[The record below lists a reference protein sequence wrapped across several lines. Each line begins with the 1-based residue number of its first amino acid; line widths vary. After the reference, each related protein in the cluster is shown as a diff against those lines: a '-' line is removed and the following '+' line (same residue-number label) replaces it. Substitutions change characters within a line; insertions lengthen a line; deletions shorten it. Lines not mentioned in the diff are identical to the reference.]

1 MLVALRCLLMTS
13 RLALS
18 SQPESDPSTW
28 TPPPLVQVP
37 EDAVPRKSAAPPAQA
52 SPSLPPGALPG
63 PSPFAPA
70 PIPKP
75 DGPEYGLMI
84 TESLFGLVTSAGVCL
99 IPYFLLRLVPGAIG
113 GIDDPTLQALILILT
128 FSGVPLAV
136 SQTEQSIAQG
146 SRYYDVEG
154 WPAPLGGLLTE
165 AAVLGL
171 YFWARG
177 QPGADAGATEILL
190 LTGTVGAVPLVEMG
204 MINLFKVPRS
214 QLPPPR
220 SIFTADR
227 QGVRLGLPAPRPF
240 ASMAGGRAGL
250 GIQLPVLSGLF

>member
-1 MLVALRCLLMTS
+1 MLVALRFLFLTS

-28 TPPPLVQVP
+28 TPPPIVQVP
-37 EDAVPRKSAAPPAQA
+37 EDAVPRKPAAPSQA
-52 SPSLPPGALPG
+52 TPSLPPGALPG
-63 PSPFAPA
+63 ASPFSPT
-70 PIPKP
+70 PVPKP
-75 DGPEYGLMI
+75 EGPEYGLMI
-84 TESLFGLVTSAGVCL
+84 TESLFGVVTAAGVCL

-113 GIDDPTLQALILILT
+113 GTDDPTLQALILILT

-177 QPGADAGATEILL
+177 QPGADAGATEIFLIS
-190 LTGTVGAVPLVEMG
+190 GTVAAVPLVEMG
-204 MINLFKVPRS
+204 MINFFKVPRS

-220 SIFTADR
+220 SLFTADG
-227 QGVRLGLPAPRPF
+227 QGVHLGLPAPQPF

-250 GIQLPVLSGLF
+250 GIQLPVLSGSF